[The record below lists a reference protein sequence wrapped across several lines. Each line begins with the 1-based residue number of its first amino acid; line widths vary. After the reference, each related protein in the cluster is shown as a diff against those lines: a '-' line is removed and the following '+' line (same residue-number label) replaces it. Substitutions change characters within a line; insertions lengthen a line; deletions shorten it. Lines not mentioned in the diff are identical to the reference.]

1 MLGPMVIDPR
11 TLFFIHGLTG
21 LALGAMFFAFW
32 RAHRETPSLALWA
45 AGVTLVGTGTLLIS
59 LHDTVPDV
67 VAPVLAESLALAGTL
82 IVWNGIRVFNGR
94 PPRWALLGVVLP
106 LFALALLY
114 WTHVDD
120 NLAVR
125 IPLVTGLLATTSLLC
140 AYELLRHGPRPLPPM
155 AMVAATPLVLDSIML
170 AAKAVTTLLH
180 SPGTDVMAAA
190 GSLALVPLIGRILTS
205 FCLVV
210 LTAERY
216 IQQRSELEA
225 QLFASQKME
234 ALGTLAG
241 GVAHDLNNTLVP
253 MLALAKVTGRRLPEG
268 SRERSNLDT
277 ILQASERARDL
288 VSQILTF
295 SRRSMP
301 TRQSVDLAQIVRDA
315 LKLLRASVPT
325 TIEIEE
331 RIAQVPRLMG
341 DAGKLHQVMT
351 NLITN
356 AAQAIGDR
364 LGKITVEI
372 ATAPGELL
380 VGAARAQAPA
390 VRLSVSDT
398 GCGMAPTILTRIFD
412 PFFTTKPA
420 GVGTGLGLSVVHG
433 IVTQHGG
440 RIAVDSAVGRGTRF
454 DVYLPTGGM
463 AEDATPTLA
472 S

>member
-1 MLGPMVIDPR
+1 MVVDPR
-11 TLFFIHGLTG
+11 TLFFVHGLTG
-21 LALGAMFFAFW
+21 VALGVMFFAFW
-32 RAHRETPSLALWA
+32 RAHREMPSLALWA
-45 AGVTLVGTGTLLIS
+45 SGVTLIGSGTLLIS
-59 LHDTVPDV
+59 LRDTVPDV
-67 VAPVLAESLALAGTL
+67 VSPVLANTLSVAGTL

-94 PPRWALLGVVLP
+94 PPRWAVLWVAP
-106 LFALALLY
+106 GLALALVY
-114 WTHVDD
+114 WTCID
-120 NLAVR
+120 NSLAMRV
-125 IPLVTGLLATTSLLC
+125 PLIAGLLAASSLLC
-140 AYELLRHGPRPLPPM
+140 AIELLRHGPRPLPPM
-155 AMVAATPLVLDSIML
+155 AMVAAAPLVLDGIML
-170 AAKAVTTLLH
+170 AAKAASAVLH
-180 SPGTDVMAAA
+180 SPGSDVLATA
-190 GSLALVPLIGRILTS
+190 GPLILVALIGRILTS

-210 LTAERY
+210 MTAERF

-253 MLALAKVTGRRLPEG
+253 VLALAKVTGRRLPEG
-268 SRERSNLDT
+268 SRERGNLDT

-295 SRRSMP
+295 SRRTMP
-301 TRQSVDLAQIVRDA
+301 ARQSVDLAQLVRDA
-315 LKLLRASVPT
+315 LKLLRASVPR

-331 RIAQVPRLMG
+331 RIGAVPRLMG

-351 NLITN
+351 NLVTN
-356 AAQAIGDR
+356 AAQAIGDD

-372 ATAPGELL
+372 ATAPGERLA
-380 VGAARAQAPA
+380 GAISDDGAA
-390 VRLSVSDT
+390 VRLSVSDS
-398 GCGMAPTILTRIFD
+398 GCGMAPQIMTRIFD

-454 DVYLPTGGM
+454 DVYLPTRDG
-463 AEDATPTLA
+463 AADAAPA
-472 S
+472 PAW

>member
-1 MLGPMVIDPR
+1 MVVDPR
-11 TLFFIHGLTG
+11 TLFLVHGITG
-21 LALGAMFFAFW
+21 LALGVMFFAFW
-32 RAHRETPSLALWA
+32 RAHRAMPCLALWA
-45 AGVTLVGTGTLLIS
+45 TGITLVGTGTLLIS
-59 LHDTVPDV
+59 LRNLVPGV
-67 VAPVLAESLALAGTL
+67 VSPVLANSLSVAGTL

-94 PPRWALLGVVLP
+94 PPRWASLAAVPPVIG
-106 LFALALLY
+106 LALFY
-114 WTHVDD
+114 WTYIDD
-120 NLAVR
+120 SLAVR
-125 IPLVTGLLATTSLLC
+125 IPLVAGTLAVTSLLC
-140 AYELLRHGPRPLPPM
+140 AHELLRHGPRPLPPM
-155 AMVAATPLVLDSIML
+155 AVLAAAPLVLDSIML
-170 AAKAVTTLLH
+170 AAKAVSAVLH
-180 SPGTDVMAAA
+180 APGPDVMAAA

-210 LTAERY
+210 MTAERY

-253 MLALAKVTGRRLPEG
+253 VLALAKLTGRRLPEG
-268 SRERSNLDT
+268 SRERGNLDT

-301 TRQSVDLAQIVRDA
+301 TRQSVDLAQIMREA

-331 RIAQVPRLMG
+331 KIAAVPRLMG
-341 DAGKLHQVMT
+341 DAGKLHQVLT

-364 LGKITVEI
+364 LGRITVEI
-372 ATAPGELL
+372 AAAPGELL
-380 VGAARAQAPA
+380 AGAAHAEGPA
-390 VRLSVSDT
+390 VRISVSDT
-398 GCGMAPTILTRIFD
+398 GCGIAPQIMTRIFD
-412 PFFTTKPA
+412 PFFTTKPT

-454 DVYLPTGGM
+454 DVYLPTRG
-463 AEDATPTLA
+463 ADDAAPTTA
-472 S
+472 T

>member
-1 MLGPMVIDPR
+1 MIVDPR
-11 TLFFIHGLTG
+11 TLFLVHGLTG
-21 LALGAMFFAFW
+21 MALGLMFFAFW
-32 RAHRETPSLALWA
+32 WANRAMPCLALWG
-45 AGVTLVGTGTLLIS
+45 AGITLIGSGTLLIALRS
-59 LHDTVPDV
+59 LVPDAV
-67 VAPVLAESLALAGTL
+67 SPVLANSLSLAGTL

-94 PPRWALLGVVLP
+94 PTRWGLPWAGPPLL
-106 LFALALLY
+106 ALALLY
-114 WTHVDD
+114 WTYIDD
-120 NLAVR
+120 KLAVR
-125 IPLVTGLLATTSLLC
+125 IPLVTGLVAATSLLC
-140 AYELLRHGPRPLPPM
+140 AYELLRHHPRPLPPM
-155 AMVAATPLVLDSIML
+155 AMLAGAPLILDGIML
-170 AAKAVTTLLH
+170 TAKAVSALLH
-180 SPGTDVMAAA
+180 APGADIMAAA
-190 GSLALVPLIGRILTS
+190 GSLVLVPLIGRILTS

-210 LTAERY
+210 MTAERY

-253 MLALAKVTGRRLPEG
+253 MLALAKTTGRRLPEG

-295 SRRSMP
+295 SRRTMP
-301 TRQSVDLAQIVRDA
+301 ALQSVDLAQVVRDA

-331 RIAQVPRLMG
+331 RIAAAPRLMG

-351 NLITN
+351 NLVTN
-356 AAQAIGDR
+356 AAQAIGDG
-364 LGKITVEI
+364 LGRITVEI
-372 ATAPGELL
+372 ATAPGEH
-380 VGAARAQAPA
+380 VAGAARAHGAA
-390 VRLSVSDT
+390 VRLSVSDN
-398 GCGMAPTILTRIFD
+398 GCGMAPQILTRIFD

-440 RIAVDSAVGRGTRF
+440 RIAVDSALGRGTRF
-454 DVYLPTGGM
+454 DVYLPTDRS
-463 AEDATPTLA
+463 AEDATPALA

>member
-1 MLGPMVIDPR
+1 MAIDPR
-11 TLFFIHGLTG
+11 TLFLVHGLTG
-21 LALGAMFFAFW
+21 LALGAMFFAFG
-32 RAHRETPSLALWA
+32 RAHRAMPCLRLWGL
-45 AGVTLVGTGTLLIS
+45 GVTLLGTGTLLIA
-59 LHDTVPDV
+59 LHGAVPDV
-67 VAPVLAESLALAGTL
+67 FSPVLANTLSMAGTL

-94 PPRWALLGVVLP
+94 PPRWALLWAGPAL
-106 LFALALLY
+106 LALALFY
-114 WTHVDD
+114 WTYVDD

-125 IPLVTGLLATTSLLC
+125 MPLVTGLLAMCSLLC
-140 AYELLRHGPRPLPPM
+140 SNELLRRGPRPLPPM
-155 AMVAATPLVLDSIML
+155 AMVAAAPLMLDAIMM
-170 AAKAVTTLLH
+170 AAKSVSTMLH
-180 SPGTDVMAAA
+180 PPSSDMMMAA
-190 GSLALVPLIGRILTS
+190 GSLALVPLIGRMLTS
-205 FCLVV
+205 FCLIV

-253 MLALAKVTGRRLPEG
+253 MLALAKLTGRRLPEG

-295 SRRSMP
+295 SRRTMP
-301 TRQSVDLAQIVRDA
+301 TLQSVDLAQIVRDA

-331 RIAQVPRLMG
+331 RIAVVPRLMG
-341 DAGKLHQVMT
+341 DAGKLHQLMT
-351 NLITN
+351 NLVTN
-356 AAQAIGDR
+356 AAHAIGDR
-364 LGKITVEI
+364 IGKITVEI
-372 ATAPGELL
+372 ASAAGDQAAGE
-380 VGAARAQAPA
+380 A

-398 GCGMAPTILTRIFD
+398 GCGMAPAIVTRIFD

-420 GVGTGLGLSVVHG
+420 GVGTGLGLSVAHG

-440 RIAVDSAVGRGTRF
+440 RIAVDSAEGHGTRF
-454 DVYLPTGGM
+454 DVYLPTRGG
-463 AEDATPTLA
+463 DADAALA

>member
-1 MLGPMVIDPR
+1 MVVDPR
-11 TLFFIHGLTG
+11 TLFFVHGLTG

-32 RAHRETPSLALWA
+32 RAHREMPCLALWA
-45 AGVTLVGTGTLLIS
+45 AGVTLIGSGTLLMS
-59 LHDTVPDV
+59 LRNTVPDV
-67 VAPVLAESLALAGTL
+67 ISPVLANSLSVAGTL

-94 PPRWALLGVVLP
+94 PPRWAALAAVPSVI
-106 LFALALLY
+106 ALALLY
-114 WTHVDD
+114 WTYVDD
-120 NLAVR
+120 SLAVR
-125 IPLVTGLLATTSLLC
+125 VPLVTGTLAVTSLLC
-140 AYELLRHGPRPLPPM
+140 ANELLRHGPRPLPPM
-155 AMVAATPLVLDSIML
+155 AMLAAAPLLLDGIIL
-170 AAKAVTTLLH
+170 AAKALSAVRH
-180 SPGTDVMAAA
+180 SPGPDAMAAA

-210 LTAERY
+210 MTAERY
-216 IQQRSELEA
+216 MQQRSELEA

-253 MLALAKVTGRRLPEG
+253 VLALAKLTGRRLPEG
-268 SRERSNLDT
+268 SRERGNLET

-295 SRRSMP
+295 SRKTMP
-301 TRQSVDLAQIVRDA
+301 TRQSVDLTQVVRDA

-325 TIEIEE
+325 TIDIDE
-331 RIAQVPRLMG
+331 RLAAVPRLMG

-351 NLITN
+351 NLVTN

-364 LGKITVEI
+364 LGRITVEI
-372 ATAPGELL
+372 AAAPSELL
-380 VGAARAQAPA
+380 TGAGAGNPA

-398 GCGMAPTILTRIFD
+398 GCGMAPATMTRIFD

-420 GVGTGLGLSVVHG
+420 GAGTGLGLSVVHG

-440 RIAVDSAVGRGTRF
+440 RIAVDSVEGQGTRF
-454 DVYLPTGGM
+454 DVYLPTRGG
-463 AEDATPTLA
+463 EDAAPA

>member
-1 MLGPMVIDPR
+1 MILDPR
-11 TLFFIHGLTG
+11 TLVLVHGITG

-32 RAHRETPSLALWA
+32 RAHRAMPCLALWA
-45 AGVTLVGTGTLLIS
+45 AGITLIGTGTLLIS
-59 LHDTVPDV
+59 LRDLVPDV
-67 VAPVLAESLALAGTL
+67 VAPVLANSLSVAGGL

-94 PPRWALLGVVLP
+94 PPRWALLGVIPP
-106 LFALALLY
+106 LLALALLY

-140 AYELLRHGPRPLPPM
+140 AIELLRHGPRPLPPM
-155 AMVAATPLVLDSIML
+155 VMLAGAPLILDAIML
-170 AAKAVTTLLH
+170 TAKALSAVLH
-180 SPGTDVMAAA
+180 PPGHDVMTAA
-190 GSLALVPLIGRILTS
+190 GSLALVPLVGRILTS

-210 LTAERY
+210 MTAERY

-253 MLALAKVTGRRLPEG
+253 VLALAKLTGRRLPEG
-268 SRERSNLDT
+268 SRERGNLDT

-295 SRRSMP
+295 SRRTMP
-301 TRQSVDLAQIVRDA
+301 TLQSVDLAQVVRDA

-331 RIAQVPRLMG
+331 RIAAVPRLMG

-351 NLITN
+351 NLVTN

-372 ATAPGELL
+372 AAAPAEL
-380 VGAARAQAPA
+380 VAGAARAEGAA

-398 GCGMAPTILTRIFD
+398 GSGMAPAILTRIFD

-440 RIAVDSAVGRGTRF
+440 RIAVDSAVGQGTRF
-454 DVYLPTGGM
+454 DVYLPTRG
-463 AEDATPTLA
+463 AEDAAPA